1 MNDIL
6 GTEADLN
13 GEANL
18 EGLMTGFIDLFFE
31 HNGKYF
37 ILDWKSNHLG
47 NNLENYS
54 QENMEEAMKGSNY
67 NLQYYIYTIAA
78 NRFLKTKIKDY
89 NYEKHFGG
97 VIYLF
102 LRGIRSNQSSGVYF
116 KKPLIDV
123 IEKLENQL
131 TY

>member
-1 MNDIL
+1 
-6 GTEADLN
+6 
-13 GEANL
+13 
-18 EGLMTGFIDLFFE
+18 MTGFIDLFFE
-31 HNGKYF
+31 HQGKYY

-89 NYEKHFGG
+89 NYEKHFNLLPINFITHTLNLMGSE
-97 VIYLF
+97 L
-102 LRGIRSNQSSGVYF
+102 
-116 KKPLIDV
+116 
-123 IEKLENQL
+123 
-131 TY
+131 